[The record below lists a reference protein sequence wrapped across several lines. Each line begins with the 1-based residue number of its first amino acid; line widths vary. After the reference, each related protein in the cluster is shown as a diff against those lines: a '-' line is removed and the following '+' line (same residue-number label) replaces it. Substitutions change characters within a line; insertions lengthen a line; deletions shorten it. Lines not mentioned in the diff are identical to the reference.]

1 MGKLTINQWMGL
13 KEIKGFELAEKT
25 GLTEGTISNIRQ
37 GKVKP
42 KLETIQKIAEVLEI
56 GIDEIE
62 I

>member
-1 MGKLTINQWMGL
+1 MGL
-13 KEIKGFELAEKT
+13 KEIKGFELAKKT

-42 KLETIQKIAEVLEI
+42 KLETLQKIAEVLGI